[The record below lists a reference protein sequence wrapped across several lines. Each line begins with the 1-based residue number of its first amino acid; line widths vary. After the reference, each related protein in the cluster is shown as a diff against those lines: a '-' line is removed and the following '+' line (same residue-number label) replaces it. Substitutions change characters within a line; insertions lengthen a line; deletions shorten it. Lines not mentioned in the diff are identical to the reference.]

1 MLETGIP
8 NVLWRTKKYND
19 KLYGE
24 IQSDEKKFLQDVDT
38 NYNPSLNERQPSDKK
53 FTFKKEVS
61 DFGLSDA
68 ISNMKFNFKSAD
80 NNLLLND
87 QLISENKFKRSGGL
101 GGINSQFDSMAP
113 KSDYRYVDPQ
123 YYEYRLNGMTIEK
136 LVENKRGLPEQD
148 YLIVPDQLDP
158 TSRAIELRNPK
169 REGYD
174 KAATKIQSNFKGYT
188 HRENM
193 KGVEFPTDKGAK
205 KLLHLAADNNEGITE
220 SGRERLQDIKKEFDN
235 KIEIQ
240 KARRKDY
247 LKEKERDTKIRNFTI
262 KAQKNRA
269 KELMANTFKTLK
281 NNQVKSK
288 RGKAL
293 GLNLEGIHQEPS
305 QPSHSYATRGNKSQ
319 YEEQNKEQ
327 AQVEAIKKIQKV
339 ARIRTAKKEAKV
351 ELEQA
356 KVAQAENLKSASDE
370 KRAKILASIE
380 QRNKEAEEF
389 KKGQEEA
396 EKLRNNTE
404 KQINTYKRLISDF
417 EKMPVGEK
425 VPKSYFKDL
434 RPLFIMHKKSLG
446 TQYKVGTMQAIL
458 EQWKE
463 NIESKENEINEHK
476 QKQSEAKKKEDKIY
490 AAKSGGGAQKSS
502 NIKTFDDIAEEIGE
516 EKWAKPR
523 SQRAVVQPGKGAE
536 PQFSGRKSLPPGARP
551 PYAIP
556 ASTARNVMSNGTTKR

>member
-53 FTFKKEVS
+53 FTFKKEVN

-80 NNLLLND
+80 SNFLLND

-136 LVENKRGLPEQD
+136 LVENKRGQPEQD

-158 TSRAIELRNPK
+158 TSRAIQLRNPK

-174 KAATKIQSNFKGYT
+174 TAASKIQSRFKGYAQ
-188 HRENM
+188 RENER
-193 KGVEFPTDKGAK
+193 GAFPTDEAAK

-220 SGRERLQDIKKEFDN
+220 TGRGRLQDLKQDFEK

-240 KARRKDY
+240 KAKRKDV
-247 LKEKERDTKIRNFTI
+247 KERETNIRNFA
-262 KAQKNRA
+262 KKVQKRREE
-269 KELMANTFKTLK
+269 KLMADTFKSFKKADL
-281 NNQVKSK
+281 KSK

-305 QPSHSYATRGNKSQ
+305 QPSHSYATRGNKAQ
-319 YEEQNKEQ
+319 YEEQSKEQ

-339 ARIRTAKKEAKV
+339 ARTRTAKKEAKV

-404 KQINTYKRLISDF
+404 KQINTYKRLISDLD
-417 EKMPVGEK
+417 KIPVEEK
-425 VPKSYFKDL
+425 VPRGYFKEL

-446 TQYKVGTMQAIL
+446 TQYKVGTMRTIL

-463 NIESKENEINEHK
+463 DIESKENEINEHK

-490 AAKSGGGAQKSS
+490 EAKSGGGVQKSS
-502 NIKTFDDIAEEIGE
+502 NIKTFNDIAEEIGE

-523 SQRAVVQPGKGAE
+523 SQRGVVQPGKGAT
-536 PQFSGRKSLPPGARP
+536 PQFSGRSSYR
-551 PYAIP
+551 IP
-556 ASTARNVMSNGTTKR
+556 AETTRESVFGKTTGR